1 MGVRVALGAERRQ
14 VIALVMRQG
23 LGLAVIGIG
32 VGVVGGLGLTRL
44 MQSQLYEVDT
54 ADPYIFAAAAG
65 LMMLVGVMAN
75 LLPALRATRVDPV
88 TVLNAG

>member
-1 MGVRVALGAERRQ
+1 
-14 VIALVMRQG
+14 
-23 LGLAVIGIG
+23 
-32 VGVVGGLGLTRL
+32 
-44 MQSQLYEVDT
+44 VDT